1 MDHTHLSVD
10 RTDSASVE
18 IQLTLDPGDT
28 AQSGLLFKPVD
39 GVDRPLEI
47 LFTRQALL
55 VGALNFN
62 DLTLPDK
69 LTDLL
74 RGRTSKPFFWKEVR
88 AVWIAQMRHLS
99 NPEGIEQLAA
109 RMIDLIEERI
119 DRCCDL
125 VWVAQEVC
133 ARSLACG
140 GAHPDSVIHVAYGYG
155 LFTGG
160 LGLHYGAERL
170 GALTVPASGGNTP
183 RQITL
188 MQDLGATVLCCTPSY
203 ALNVAETMRDRGIE
217 RSTLALEV
225 GVFGAEPWTV
235 GMREEIER
243 ALGLVALDIYGL
255 SEVMGPGVS
264 MESVE
269 DRDGLFIWEDH
280 FYPEVID
287 PVSGDVLPYGEE
299 GELVFT
305 SLTKR
310 AFPVLRYRTG
320 DLCTLFAEPTR
331 SGRTMVRMT
340 KVKGRT
346 DDMLIV
352 RGVNVFP
359 SEIERVVLEQHEL
372 APHYQI
378 MLSRDGAL
386 DRLAVHVEVASEVWV
401 TLGSTTDSDGARGLA
416 SRLRRELASTLSL
429 TADVELGGP
438 GTVPR
443 SEGKA
448 VRVVDRR

>member
-1 MDHTHLSVD
+1 MIWNRDVETMPRPKLRELQLERLRWSVQWAYDRVPFHTRRLDAAGVAPD
-10 RTDSASVE
+10 RIRSLDDLRRLPFMVKSDLREHYPTGLFAVPRSEIVRIHAS
-18 IQLTLDPGDT
+18 
-28 AQSGLLFKPVD
+28 SGTKGKPTVV
-39 GVDRPLEI
+39 GY
-47 LFTRQALL
+47 TRE
-55 VGALNFN
+55 
-62 DLTLPDK
+62 DID
-69 LTDLL
+69 
-74 RGRTSKPFFWKEVR
+74 
-88 AVWIAQMRHLS
+88 VWA
-99 NPEGIEQLAA
+99 
-109 RMIDLIEERI
+109 
-119 DRCCDL
+119 
-125 VWVAQEVC
+125 EVC

-140 GAHPDSVIHVAYGYG
+140 GATRDSVVHVAYGYG

-160 LGLHYGAERL
+160 LGVHYGAERL

-188 MQDLGATVLCCTPSY
+188 MQDLSATVLCCTPSY
-203 ALNVAETMRDRGIE
+203 ALNIAETMRDRGID
-217 RSTLALEV
+217 RSSLALEI

-264 MESVE
+264 MESAE

-287 PVSGDVLPYGEE
+287 PTSGEVLPHGEE

-305 SLTKR
+305 SLTKH

-320 DLCTLFAEPTR
+320 DLCTLFAEPSR

-359 SEIERVVLEQHEL
+359 SEIERVVLEQREL

-378 MLSRDGAL
+378 LLSRDGAL
-386 DRLAVHVEVASEVWV
+386 DRLTVHVEVAAVAWDS
-401 TLGSTTDSDGARGLA
+401 LGTSIDAEGVRRVAD
-416 SRLRRELASTLSL
+416 RLRAELAATLAL
-429 TADVELGGP
+429 TADVQLGPP

>member
-1 MDHTHLSVD
+1 MMWNPDVEMMPRARLRELQLERLRWSVQWAYD
-10 RTDSASVE
+10 RVPFHARRLDASRVA
-18 IQLTLDPGDT
+18 PGDIRSLDDLRRLPFMVKSDLREHYPT
-28 AQSGLLFKPVD
+28 GLFAVPRDDVVRIHASSGTKGKPTIV
-39 GVDRPLEI
+39 GY
-47 LFTRQALL
+47 TRE
-55 VGALNFN
+55 
-62 DLTLPDK
+62 D
-69 LTDLL
+69 
-74 RGRTSKPFFWKEVR
+74 
-88 AVWIAQMRHLS
+88 IATWS
-99 NPEGIEQLAA
+99 
-109 RMIDLIEERI
+109 
-119 DRCCDL
+119 
-125 VWVAQEVC
+125 EVC

-140 GAHPDSVIHVAYGYG
+140 GADARSVIHIAYGYG

-160 LGLHYGAERL
+160 LGIHFGAERL

-183 RQITL
+183 RQLTL

-203 ALNVAETMRDRGIE
+203 ALNIAETMHERGVDR
-217 RSTLALEV
+217 SSLALRA
-225 GVFGAEPWTV
+225 GIFGAEPWTV

-243 ALGLVALDIYGL
+243 ALGLQALDIYGL

-264 MESVE
+264 MESAE

-287 PVSGDVLPYGEE
+287 PASGDVLPYGEE

-320 DLCTLFAEPTR
+320 DICALFAEPSA

-359 SEIERVVLEQHEL
+359 SEIERVVLEQRHL

-378 MLSRDGAL
+378 QLSRDGAL
-386 DRLAVHVEVASEVWV
+386 DHLAVHVEVSTDVWES
-401 TLGSTTDSDGARGLA
+401 LGATTESDGVRHLA
-416 SRLRRELASTLSL
+416 TRLREELAVALAIS
-429 TADVELGGP
+429 ANVVLGAP
-438 GTVPR
+438 GTIPR

>member
-1 MDHTHLSVD
+1 MIWNRDIETLPRPKLRELQLDRLRWSIRWAYDRVAFHQRRLDAARVVPDDIRSLDDLRRLPFMVKADLRDHYPTGLFAVPREEIVRIH
-10 RTDSASVE
+10 AS
-18 IQLTLDPGDT
+18 
-28 AQSGLLFKPVD
+28 SGTKGKPTVV
-39 GVDRPLEI
+39 GY
-47 LFTRQALL
+47 TRQ
-55 VGALNFN
+55 
-62 DLTLPDK
+62 D
-69 LTDLL
+69 
-74 RGRTSKPFFWKEVR
+74 
-88 AVWIAQMRHLS
+88 
-99 NPEGIEQLAA
+99 IETWA
-109 RMIDLIEERI
+109 
-119 DRCCDL
+119 
-125 VWVAQEVC
+125 EVC

-140 GAHPDSVIHVAYGYG
+140 GAHPASVVHVAYGYG

-183 RQITL
+183 RQLTL

-203 ALNVAETMRDRGIE
+203 ALNIAETMRDRGID
-217 RSTLALEV
+217 RSTLSLET

-243 ALGLVALDIYGL
+243 ALGLQALDILRAERGHGARRL
-255 SEVMGPGVS
+255 DGIGRGPRR
-264 MESVE
+264 SVH
-269 DRDGLFIWEDH
+269 WEDH
-280 FYPEVID
+280 FYPEVVD
-287 PVSGDVLPYGEE
+287 PASGEVLPYGEE

-305 SLTKR
+305 SLTKQ

-320 DLCTLFAEPTR
+320 DLCALFAEPSR

-359 SEIERVVLEQHEL
+359 SEIERVVLEQRGL

-378 MLSRDGAL
+378 TLSRDGAL
-386 DRLAVHVEVASEVWV
+386 DRLAVHVEAEPAVWQS
-401 TLGSTTDSDGARGLA
+401 LGATTDGPEARRIVG
-416 SRLRRELASTLSL
+416 RLRDELAAALLL
-429 TADVELGGP
+429 TADVLLGAP
-438 GTVPR
+438 GSVPR

-448 VRVVDRR
+448 VRVVDRRVT

>member
-1 MDHTHLSVD
+1 MWNPDVEMMPRARLRELQLERLRWSVQWAYD
-10 RTDSASVE
+10 RVPFHARR
-18 IQLTLDPGDT
+18 LDAARVSPGDIRSLDDLRRLPFMVKSDLREHYPT
-28 AQSGLLFKPVD
+28 GLFAVPPDDVVRIHASSGTKGKPTIV
-39 GVDRPLEI
+39 GY
-47 LFTRQALL
+47 TRE
-55 VGALNFN
+55 
-62 DLTLPDK
+62 D
-69 LTDLL
+69 
-74 RGRTSKPFFWKEVR
+74 
-88 AVWIAQMRHLS
+88 IATWS
-99 NPEGIEQLAA
+99 
-109 RMIDLIEERI
+109 
-119 DRCCDL
+119 
-125 VWVAQEVC
+125 EVC

-140 GAHPDSVIHVAYGYG
+140 GADARSVVHIAYGYG

-160 LGLHYGAERL
+160 LGIHFGAERL

-183 RQITL
+183 RQLTL

-203 ALNVAETMRDRGIE
+203 ALNIAETMRERGID
-217 RSTLALEV
+217 RSSLALEV
-225 GVFGAEPWTV
+225 GIFGAEPWTV

-243 ALGLVALDIYGL
+243 ALGLRALDIYGL

-264 MESVE
+264 MESAE

-287 PVSGDVLPYGEE
+287 PASGDVLPYGEE

-320 DLCTLFAEPTR
+320 DICALFAEPSA

-359 SEIERVVLEQHEL
+359 SEIERVVLEQRHL

-378 MLSRDGAL
+378 QLSRDGAL
-386 DRLAVHVEVASEVWV
+386 DHLAVHVEVSADVWES
-401 TLGSTTDSDGARGLA
+401 LGATTESDGVRHLA
-416 SRLRRELASTLSL
+416 ARLREELAVALAIS
-429 TADVELGGP
+429 ANVVLGAP
-438 GTVPR
+438 GTIPR

>member
-1 MDHTHLSVD
+1 MIWNKDVETMPRPKLRELQLERLRWSVQWAYD
-10 RTDSASVE
+10 RVPFHKRR
-18 IQLTLDPGDT
+18 LDT
-28 AQSGLLFKPVD
+28 ADVAPGQIRSLDDLRRLPFMVKSDLRQHYPDGLFAVPRSEIVRIHASSGTKGKATIV
-39 GVDRPLEI
+39 GY
-47 LFTRQALL
+47 TRE
-55 VGALNFN
+55 
-62 DLTLPDK
+62 D
-69 LTDLL
+69 
-74 RGRTSKPFFWKEVR
+74 
-88 AVWIAQMRHLS
+88 IATW
-99 NPEGIEQLAA
+99 A
-109 RMIDLIEERI
+109 
-119 DRCCDL
+119 
-125 VWVAQEVC
+125 EVC

-140 GAHPDSVIHVAYGYG
+140 GAHPESVIHVAYGYG

-160 LGLHYGAERL
+160 LGVHYGAERL

-269 DRDGLFIWEDH
+269 DRDGLFVWEDH
-280 FYPEVID
+280 FYPEVVD
-287 PVSGDVLPYGEE
+287 PASGDVLPYGEE

-359 SEIERVVLEQHEL
+359 SEIERVVLEQREL

-386 DRLAVHVEVASEVWV
+386 DRLAVHVEVVMELWES
-401 TLGSTTDSDGARGLA
+401 LGSSVDSDEARRLA
-416 SRLRRELASTLSL
+416 GRLRSELANALSL
-429 TADVELGGP
+429 SADVQLGGP
-438 GTVPR
+438 GTIPR

>member
-1 MDHTHLSVD
+1 MIWNKDVETMPRPKLRELQLERLRWSVQWAYD
-10 RTDSASVE
+10 RVPFHHHRLDAAGVTPAHIRSLDDLRRLPFMVKADLREHYPTGLFALPSAE
-18 IQLTLDPGDT
+18 IVRIHASSGTKGKPTIVGYSRNDIDT
-28 AQSGLLFKPVD
+28 WA
-39 GVDRPLEI
+39 
-47 LFTRQALL
+47 
-55 VGALNFN
+55 
-62 DLTLPDK
+62 
-69 LTDLL
+69 
-74 RGRTSKPFFWKEVR
+74 
-88 AVWIAQMRHLS
+88 
-99 NPEGIEQLAA
+99 
-109 RMIDLIEERI
+109 
-119 DRCCDL
+119 
-125 VWVAQEVC
+125 EVC

-140 GAHPDSVIHVAYGYG
+140 GAHPESVVHVAYGYG

-160 LGLHYGAERL
+160 LGIHYGAERL

-188 MQDLGATVLCCTPSY
+188 MQDLRATVLCCTPSY
-203 ALNVAETMRDRGIE
+203 ALNVAETMRDRGID
-217 RSTLALEV
+217 RQSLALEV

-235 GMREEIER
+235 GMREQIER
-243 ALGLVALDIYGL
+243 ALGLTALDIYGL

-269 DRDGLFIWEDH
+269 DRDGLFVWEDH

-287 PVSGDVLPYGEE
+287 PASGDVLPLGEE

-305 SLTKR
+305 SLTKQ

-320 DLCTLFAEPTR
+320 DLCALFAEPSA

-352 RGVNVFP
+352 RGINVFP
-359 SEIERVVLEQHEL
+359 SEIERVVLEQREL

-378 MLSRDGAL
+378 MLSRDHAL
-386 DRLAVHVEVASEVWV
+386 DRLAVHVEVAPDAWES
-401 TLGSTTDSDGARGLA
+401 LGSTVDSEGVRRIAG
-416 SRLRRELASTLSL
+416 RLRDELATALAL
-429 TADVELGGP
+429 TADVELGAP

-448 VRVVDRR
+448 IRVVDRR

>member
-1 MDHTHLSVD
+1 MTRVWNRDIETMPRPKLAELQLERLRWSVRWAYD
-10 RTDSASVE
+10 RVPFHKERLDAAGVAPDQVRSLDDLRRLPFMAKPDLREHYPDGLFAVPRSEIVRVHAS
-18 IQLTLDPGDT
+18 
-28 AQSGLLFKPVD
+28 SGTKGKPTV
-39 GVDRPLEI
+39 VAY
-47 LFTRQALL
+47 TR
-55 VGALNFN
+55 
-62 DLTLPDK
+62 DDI
-69 LTDLL
+69 D
-74 RGRTSKPFFWKEVR
+74 
-88 AVWIAQMRHLS
+88 VWA
-99 NPEGIEQLAA
+99 
-109 RMIDLIEERI
+109 D
-119 DRCCDL
+119 
-125 VWVAQEVC
+125 VC
-133 ARSLACG
+133 ARSLACA
-140 GAHPDSVIHVAYGYG
+140 GATAESVVHVAYGYG

-188 MQDLGATVLCCTPSY
+188 MQDLRATVLCCTPSY
-203 ALNVAETMRDRGIE
+203 ALNVAETMRNRGIE

-225 GVFGAEPWTV
+225 GAFGAEPWTV

-255 SEVMGPGVS
+255 SEVIGPGVS

-287 PVSGDVLPYGEE
+287 PASGDVLPYGEE

-320 DLCTLFAEPTR
+320 DLCAIFAEPSR

-359 SEIERVVLEQHEL
+359 SEIERVVLEQPEL

-386 DRLAVHVEVASEVWV
+386 DRLAIHVEVASDTWDS
-401 TLGSTTDSDGARGLA
+401 LGGTTDGDGARRIA
-416 SRLRRELASTLSL
+416 TRLRRELATALSL
-429 TADVELGGP
+429 SADVELGPP

>member
-1 MDHTHLSVD
+1 MMWNPDVEMMPRARLRELQLERLRWSVQWAYD
-10 RTDSASVE
+10 RVPFHARR
-18 IQLTLDPGDT
+18 LDAARVSPGDIRSLDDLRRLPFMVKSDLREHYPT
-28 AQSGLLFKPVD
+28 GLFAVPPDDVVRIHASSGTKGKPTIV
-39 GVDRPLEI
+39 GY
-47 LFTRQALL
+47 TRE
-55 VGALNFN
+55 
-62 DLTLPDK
+62 D
-69 LTDLL
+69 
-74 RGRTSKPFFWKEVR
+74 
-88 AVWIAQMRHLS
+88 IATWS
-99 NPEGIEQLAA
+99 
-109 RMIDLIEERI
+109 
-119 DRCCDL
+119 
-125 VWVAQEVC
+125 EVC

-140 GAHPDSVIHVAYGYG
+140 GADARSVIHIAYGYG

-160 LGLHYGAERL
+160 LGIHFGAERL

-183 RQITL
+183 RQLTL

-203 ALNVAETMRDRGIE
+203 ALNIAETMRERGID
-217 RSTLALEV
+217 RSSLALEV
-225 GVFGAEPWTV
+225 GIFGAEPWTV

-243 ALGLVALDIYGL
+243 ALGLRALDIYGL

-264 MESVE
+264 MESAE

-287 PVSGDVLPYGEE
+287 PASGDVLPYGEE

-320 DLCTLFAEPTR
+320 DICALFAEPSA

-359 SEIERVVLEQHEL
+359 SEIERVVLEQRHL

-378 MLSRDGAL
+378 QLSRDGAL
-386 DRLAVHVEVASEVWV
+386 DHLAVHVEVSADVWES
-401 TLGSTTDSDGARGLA
+401 LGATTESDGVRHLA
-416 SRLRRELASTLSL
+416 ARLREELAVALAIS
-429 TADVELGGP
+429 ANVVLGAP
-438 GTVPR
+438 GTIPR

>member
-1 MDHTHLSVD
+1 
-10 RTDSASVE
+10 
-18 IQLTLDPGDT
+18 
-28 AQSGLLFKPVD
+28 
-39 GVDRPLEI
+39 
-47 LFTRQALL
+47 
-55 VGALNFN
+55 
-62 DLTLPDK
+62 
-69 LTDLL
+69 
-74 RGRTSKPFFWKEVR
+74 
-88 AVWIAQMRHLS
+88 
-99 NPEGIEQLAA
+99 
-109 RMIDLIEERI
+109 
-119 DRCCDL
+119 
-125 VWVAQEVC
+125 
-133 ARSLACG
+133 
-140 GAHPDSVIHVAYGYG
+140 
-155 LFTGG
+155 
-160 LGLHYGAERL
+160 
-170 GALTVPASGGNTP
+170 
-183 RQITL
+183 
-188 MQDLGATVLCCTPSY
+188 
-203 ALNVAETMRDRGIE
+203 MRDRGIE

-287 PVSGDVLPYGEE
+287 PASGDVLPYGEE

-359 SEIERVVLEQHEL
+359 SEIERVVLEQREL

-386 DRLAVHVEVASEVWV
+386 DRLAVHVEVVTEVWES
-401 TLGSTTDSDGARGLA
+401 LGSTVDSDEAPTPGRQVTERAGQRPLTQRGRPARRPRDHSAQRGQGRPCRRPPVA
-416 SRLRRELASTLSL
+416 S
-429 TADVELGGP
+429 
-438 GTVPR
+438 
-443 SEGKA
+443 
-448 VRVVDRR
+448 

>member
-1 MDHTHLSVD
+1 MIWNPDVETMPRAKLAELQLERLRWSVRWAYD
-10 RTDSASVE
+10 RVPFHK
-18 IQLTLDPGDT
+18 QRLDAAGVTPGQIRSLD
-28 AQSGLLFKPVD
+28 
-39 GVDRPLEI
+39 
-47 LFTRQALL
+47 
-55 VGALNFN
+55 
-62 DLTLPDK
+62 DLRRLPFMVK
-69 LTDLL
+69 TDLRAHYPTGL
-74 RGRTSKPFFWKEVR
+74 FAVPSPDVVRIHASSGTKGKPTIVGYTREDID
-88 AVWIAQMRHLS
+88 VWA
-99 NPEGIEQLAA
+99 
-109 RMIDLIEERI
+109 
-119 DRCCDL
+119 
-125 VWVAQEVC
+125 EVC

-140 GAHPDSVIHVAYGYG
+140 GARPDSVIHVAYGYG

-160 LGLHYGAERL
+160 LGVHYGAERL

-188 MQDLGATVLCCTPSY
+188 MQDLAATVLCCTPTY
-203 ALNVAETMRDRGIE
+203 ALNIAETMQDRGIPR
-217 RSTLALEV
+217 RSLVLET

-287 PVSGDVLPYGEE
+287 PVTGQVLPNGDE

-320 DLCTLFAEPTR
+320 DLCTLFAEPAR
-331 SGRTMVRMT
+331 SGRTMIRMT

-359 SEIERVVLEQHEL
+359 SEIERVVLEQRQL

-378 MLSRDGAL
+378 VLSRDGAL
-386 DRLAVHVEVASEVWV
+386 DRLAVHVEVAAGAWQS
-401 TLGSTTDSDGARGLA
+401 LGATTDCDAARRLA
-416 SRLRRELASTLSL
+416 GTLRDELVTALAI
-429 TADVELGGP
+429 TADVEIGAP

>member
-1 MDHTHLSVD
+1 MIWNPDVETMPRPKLHELQLERLRWSVRWAYD
-10 RTDSASVE
+10 RVPFHKQRLDAAGVAPDAIRSLDDLRRLPFMVKSDLREHYPTGLFAVPRSDIVRIHAS
-18 IQLTLDPGDT
+18 
-28 AQSGLLFKPVD
+28 SGTKGKPTVV
-39 GVDRPLEI
+39 GY
-47 LFTRQALL
+47 TRE
-55 VGALNFN
+55 
-62 DLTLPDK
+62 DID
-69 LTDLL
+69 
-74 RGRTSKPFFWKEVR
+74 
-88 AVWIAQMRHLS
+88 VWA
-99 NPEGIEQLAA
+99 
-109 RMIDLIEERI
+109 D
-119 DRCCDL
+119 
-125 VWVAQEVC
+125 VC
-133 ARSLACG
+133 ARSLACA
-140 GAHPDSVIHVAYGYG
+140 GADRDSVIHVAYGYG

-160 LGLHYGAERL
+160 LGVHYGAERL
-170 GALTVPASGGNTP
+170 GALTVPASGGNTS

-188 MQDLGATVLCCTPSY
+188 MQDLDATVLCCTPSY
-203 ALNVAETMRDRGIE
+203 ALNIAETMRDRGID
-217 RSTLALEV
+217 RSTLALEI

-264 MESVE
+264 MESSE
-269 DRDGLFIWEDH
+269 DRNGLFIWEDH

-287 PVSGDVLPYGEE
+287 PASGDVLPLGEE

-320 DLCTLFAEPTR
+320 DLCALFVEPSR

-359 SEIERVVLEQHEL
+359 SEIERVVLEQREL

-378 MLSRDGAL
+378 LLSRDGSL
-386 DRLAVHVEVASEVWV
+386 DRLTVHVEVAAVAWDS
-401 TLGSTTDSDGARGLA
+401 LGSSVDTDGVQQVAG
-416 SRLRRELASTLSL
+416 RLRAELAATLAIS
-429 TADVELGGP
+429 ADVQLGAP

-448 VRVVDRR
+448 VRVVDKR

>member
-1 MDHTHLSVD
+1 MIWNHDVETMPRAKLRGLQLERLRWSVRWAYD
-10 RTDSASVE
+10 RVPFHK
-18 IQLTLDPGDT
+18 QRLDT
-28 AQSGLLFKPVD
+28 AGVAPNNIRSLDDLRRLPFMVKADLREHYPTGLFAVPASDVVRIHASSGTKGKPTIV
-39 GVDRPLEI
+39 GY
-47 LFTRQALL
+47 TRE
-55 VGALNFN
+55 
-62 DLTLPDK
+62 DID
-69 LTDLL
+69 
-74 RGRTSKPFFWKEVR
+74 
-88 AVWIAQMRHLS
+88 VWA
-99 NPEGIEQLAA
+99 
-109 RMIDLIEERI
+109 D
-119 DRCCDL
+119 
-125 VWVAQEVC
+125 VC

-140 GAHPDSVIHVAYGYG
+140 GAHPGSVVHIAYGYG

-160 LGLHYGAERL
+160 LGIHYGAERL

-203 ALNVAETMRDRGIE
+203 ALNIAETMRDRGIDRE
-217 RSTLALEV
+217 SLALQI

-235 GMREEIER
+235 GMREQIER
-243 ALGLVALDIYGL
+243 ALGLTALDIYGL

-287 PVSGDVLPYGEE
+287 PTSGDVLPLGEE

-305 SLTKR
+305 SLTKH

-320 DLCTLFAEPTR
+320 DLCTLFAEPSR

-359 SEIERVVLEQHEL
+359 SEIERVVLEQAEL

-378 MLSRDGAL
+378 LLSRDGAL
-386 DRLAVHVEVASEVWV
+386 DRLAVHVELATTAYES
-401 TLGSTTDSDGARGLA
+401 LGFTTESDGARRLA
-416 SRLRRELASTLSL
+416 GRLRDELATALSL
-429 TADVELGGP
+429 TADVELGAP
-438 GTVPR
+438 GSVQR

-448 VRVVDRR
+448 IRVVDRR

>member
-1 MDHTHLSVD
+1 MIWNRDVETMPRSKLRELQLERLRWSVRWAYD
-10 RTDSASVE
+10 RVPFHRQRLDGAGVEPNAIRSLDDLRRLPFMVKADLRQHYPTGLFAVPTRDIVRIHAS
-18 IQLTLDPGDT
+18 
-28 AQSGLLFKPVD
+28 SGTKGKPTVV
-39 GVDRPLEI
+39 GY
-47 LFTRQALL
+47 TRE
-55 VGALNFN
+55 
-62 DLTLPDK
+62 DID
-69 LTDLL
+69 
-74 RGRTSKPFFWKEVR
+74 
-88 AVWIAQMRHLS
+88 VWA
-99 NPEGIEQLAA
+99 
-109 RMIDLIEERI
+109 
-119 DRCCDL
+119 
-125 VWVAQEVC
+125 EVC

-140 GAHPDSVIHVAYGYG
+140 GATPDSVVHVAYGYG

-160 LGLHYGAERL
+160 LGVHYGAERL
-170 GALTVPASGGNTP
+170 GALAVPASGGNTP

-203 ALNVAETMRDRGIE
+203 ALNIAETMRDRGID
-217 RSTLALEV
+217 RSSLVLQI

-235 GMREEIER
+235 AMREEIER
-243 ALGLVALDIYGL
+243 TLGLVALDIYGL

-264 MESVE
+264 MESAE
-269 DRDGLFIWEDH
+269 DRNGLFIWEDH

-287 PVSGDVLPYGEE
+287 PVSGDVLPLGDE

-320 DLCTLFAEPTR
+320 DLCALFAEPSR

-359 SEIERVVLEQHEL
+359 SEIERVVLEQREL

-378 MLSRDGAL
+378 LLSRDGAL
-386 DRLAVHVEVASEVWV
+386 DRLTVHVEVAVVAWSS
-401 TLGSTTDSDGARGLA
+401 LGSSIEADGVRQVAG
-416 SRLRRELASTLSL
+416 RLRAELASALAIS
-429 TADVELGGP
+429 ADVQLSAP

-448 VRVVDRR
+448 VRVLDHR

>member
-1 MDHTHLSVD
+1 MIWNRDVETMPRAKLRQLQLERLRWSVQWAYD
-10 RTDSASVE
+10 RV
-18 IQLTLDPGDT
+18 PYH
-28 AQSGLLFKPVD
+28 KN
-39 GVDRPLEI
+39 R
-47 LFTRQALL
+47 
-55 VGALNFN
+55 
-62 DLTLPDK
+62 
-69 LTDLL
+69 
-74 RGRTSKPFFWKEVR
+74 
-88 AVWIAQMRHLS
+88 
-99 NPEGIEQLAA
+99 LAA
-109 RMIDLIEERI
+109 AGVSPGQLRSLDDLRRLPFMVKSDLREHYPDGLFAVPRSEIVRIHASSGTKGKPTIVGYTREDID
-119 DRCCDL
+119 
-125 VWVAQEVC
+125 VWSEVC

-140 GAHPDSVIHVAYGYG
+140 GAHADSVIHIAYGYG

-160 LGLHYGAERL
+160 LGVHYGAERL

-203 ALNVAETMRDRGIE
+203 ALNIAETMRDRDID
-217 RSTLALEV
+217 RRTLALEV

-287 PVSGDVLPYGEE
+287 SASGDVLPHGEE

-320 DLCTLFAEPTR
+320 DLCAIFAEPSK

-359 SEIERVVLEQHEL
+359 SEIERVVLEQTDL

-378 MLSRDGAL
+378 VLSREGAL
-386 DRLAVHVEVASEVWV
+386 DRLAVHVEVATAAWGS
-401 TLGSTTDSDGARGLA
+401 LGETTDGDGARRLA
-416 SRLRRELASTLSL
+416 GRLRSELATALAL
-429 TADVELGGP
+429 TADVELGAP

>member
-1 MDHTHLSVD
+1 MIWNHDVETMPRAKLRELQLERLRWSVQWAYD
-10 RTDSASVE
+10 RVPYHKKRLDAAGVVPGQLRSLDDLRRLPFMVKSDLREHYPDGLFAVPRSEIVRIHAS
-18 IQLTLDPGDT
+18 
-28 AQSGLLFKPVD
+28 SGTKGKPTIV
-39 GVDRPLEI
+39 GY
-47 LFTRQALL
+47 TRE
-55 VGALNFN
+55 
-62 DLTLPDK
+62 DID
-69 LTDLL
+69 
-74 RGRTSKPFFWKEVR
+74 
-88 AVWIAQMRHLS
+88 VWS
-99 NPEGIEQLAA
+99 
-109 RMIDLIEERI
+109 
-119 DRCCDL
+119 
-125 VWVAQEVC
+125 EVC

-140 GAHPDSVIHVAYGYG
+140 GAHADSVIHVAYGYG

-160 LGLHYGAERL
+160 LGVHYGAERL

-203 ALNVAETMRDRGIE
+203 ALNIAETMRDRGID
-217 RSTLALEV
+217 RRTLALEV

-287 PVSGDVLPYGEE
+287 PASGDVLSHGEE

-320 DLCTLFAEPTR
+320 DLCAIFAEPSK

-359 SEIERVVLEQHEL
+359 SEIERVVLEQSEL

-378 MLSRDGAL
+378 VLSREGAL
-386 DRLAVHVEVASEVWV
+386 DRLAIHVEVATAAWGS
-401 TLGSTTDSDGARGLA
+401 LGETTDCDGARRLA
-416 SRLRRELASTLSL
+416 GRLRSELATALAL
-429 TADVELGGP
+429 TADVELGAP